1 MAWADMDDIGR
12 LTRFGAEQITA
23 LCVIGWDTAS
33 LRPWVS
39 AVQAEVLGVPSVWEG
54 DEEDEDGLEPSEL
67 DPVVVEGLKSLTQM
81 INHNNTISAGFE
93 KDTVVA
99 MLLGL
104 HRHRYPMDP
113 DAVQAWALAHGW
125 SGKNP
130 ERLAAYV
137 RDINAGKRPRTR
149 RGVLASDVIA
159 QLERRA
165 AGEDQDDE

>member
-1 MAWADMDDIGR
+1 M
-12 LTRFGAEQITA
+12 
-23 LCVIGWDTAS
+23 IGWNTAG

-39 AVQAEVLGVPSVWEG
+39 AVQAEVLGDPSVWEG
-54 DEEDEDGLEPSEL
+54 DEEDEDGLEPSDL

-93 KDTVVA
+93 KDMVVA
-99 MLLGL
+99 MLLCL
-104 HRHRYPMDP
+104 HQHRYPMDP

-130 ERLAAYV
+130 ERLATYV

-159 QLERRA
+159 QMERRA
-165 AGEDQDDE
+165 ASEDQDDE